1 MWLARSASRKDDA
14 MAGFLIRVLVVAAGL
29 WVASKI
35 IPGVEITDGW
45 SLLWAALV
53 LGIINAIV
61 RPVVIIMTLPLTILT
76 LGLFLL
82 IINAAML
89 SLAAWLLDGMTVA
102 GFWSAFFGAIVVS
115 IVAWLVTWF
124 IGGHGRVETIT
135 IERI

>member
-1 MWLARSASRKDDA
+1 MR
-14 MAGFLIRVLVVAAGL
+14 GFIIRVLVVAAGL

-45 SLLWAALV
+45 SLALAALV
-53 LGIINAIV
+53 LGVINAFV

-82 IINAAML
+82 IINAGTL
-89 SLAAWLLDGMTVA
+89 SLTAWLLDGMHVA
-102 GFWSAFFGAIVVS
+102 GFWSALFGALVVS
-115 IVAWLVTWF
+115 IVGWIVTWF
-124 IGGHGRVETIT
+124 IGDNGRVERIT